1 MATAQERKP
10 KRPHYIP
17 RPPGKPFK
25 YQCFQCPFT
34 CNEKS
39 HLFNHMKYNLCK
51 NSLNISLTSQKNSHG
66 ARQLKAVTKPV
77 PAKPTDDPTSPEPSV
92 QREAETSLP
101 SDHIDIESH
110 RPEEKT
116 SPSLPKDVNSQLRS
130 SAFSAVK
137 PIRDGAMPLISP
149 APLLDATP
157 IRPLERPAFPWT
169 FKPFPTEYAPYLTP
183 YYSSYCQAASQTAN
197 ETDSPLRLDI
207 PDSQRPIRPQAIVP
221 PPTSIVGSYP
231 FQYCQPLHL
240 GQQFPYSLYGPHDL
254 SRYLSFDWYAQP
266 LTSKDYNFHGQSGHY
281 RFAEEEHLRLS
292 GEKETRHSPKAG
304 CSALGSPD
312 RPSHGCSEEEKN
324 MQTDARRK
332 DTAESLLRLGTLLVG
347 TGSTERSSF
356 SGLSETCLQAQ
367 GEGNNRSAS
376 APLNLS
382 LMNQDSP
389 ANELPLN
396 LSLRP
401 LGASEEPN
409 QTDEEACD
417 QRKTAALALCQLAI
431 ASSAAPLKEFAAGN
445 QTDGEKTILRSRKKA
460 GLHRGANV
468 TSTKRVAGNN
478 THKPKKRKTSVR
490 VTRRKP
496 RYC

>member
-1 MATAQERKP
+1 MGKIRDCIVMATAQERKP

-51 NSLNISLTSQKNSHG
+51 NSLNISLTSQKNSHTT
-66 ARQLKAVTKPV
+66 RQPKPITKPV
-77 PAKPTDDPTSPEPSV
+77 PAKPTNDPTSPE
-92 QREAETSLP
+92 TSIQQESENNLT

-110 RPEEKT
+110 KPEDKT
-116 SPSLPKDVNSQLRS
+116 NPSLPKDVNSQLRS

-137 PIRDGAMPLISP
+137 PIRDGTLPLIPP
-149 APLLDATP
+149 APVLDTTS
-157 IRPLERPAFPWT
+157 IRPLERPSFPWT
-169 FKPFPTEYAPYLTP
+169 FKPFPTEYTPYLRP
-183 YYSSYCQAASQTAN
+183 YYSSYCQAANQTAN
-197 ETDSPLRLDI
+197 ETNSPHRLDI
-207 PDSQRPIRPQAIVP
+207 PDTQRPIRPQAIVP
-221 PPTSIVGSYP
+221 PPTSIVSSYP
-231 FQYCQPLHL
+231 YQYCQPLHL
-240 GQQFPYSLYGPHDL
+240 GQQFPYSLYRPHDL
-254 SRYLSFDWYAQP
+254 SRYLSFDCYAQP
-266 LTSKDYNFHGQSGHY
+266 LTSKDYSFHGHY

-312 RPSHGCSEEEKN
+312 RPSEEEKN

-332 DTAESLLRLGTLLVG
+332 DTAESLLRLGTLLVR

-356 SGLSETCLQAQ
+356 SNLSESCLQSQ
-367 GEGNNRSAS
+367 VEGNNRSAS

-382 LMNQDSP
+382 MMNQDNP
-389 ANELPLN
+389 TNELPLN

-401 LGASEEPN
+401 LGASDEPN

-445 QTDGEKTILRSRKKA
+445 QTDGEKVILRSRKKA
-460 GLHRGANV
+460 ELRHSA
-468 TSTKRVAGNN
+468 TKRVAVNN
-478 THKPKKRKTSVR
+478 TQKPKKRKMAVR
-490 VTRRKP
+490 VTRRKS